1 MTLNKKILQSN
12 TAQHMLNIILQLRTG
27 IDVKYFLTN
36 NGIKLDKDIDNLLR
50 ANKEANSN
58 IVVY

>member
-50 ANKEANSN
+50 VNKEANSN
-58 IVVY
+58 TVVY